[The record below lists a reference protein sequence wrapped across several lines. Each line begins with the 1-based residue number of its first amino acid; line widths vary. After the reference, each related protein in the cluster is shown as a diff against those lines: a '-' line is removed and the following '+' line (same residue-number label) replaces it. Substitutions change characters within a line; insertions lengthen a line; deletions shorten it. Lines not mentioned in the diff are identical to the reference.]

1 MQPHEVIK
9 AFPEWAAG
17 CWALQ
22 RLGRSGALQTSMASR
37 SFFGEHVVWVG
48 SQMLC
53 FGEGWPSGSRL
64 NASVVMVASTFC
76 RGPLSGSH
84 LQPHPAVAPTGAVGE
99 PEKYRRERPV
109 GFSESLRPRSG
120 LHGQE

>member
-1 MQPHEVIK
+1 MGSGLLGLAEVGKKRGFTDIY
-9 AFPEWAAG
+9 G
-17 CWALQ
+17 QQIL
-22 RLGRSGALQTSMASR
+22 
-37 SFFGEHVVWVG
+37 FGEHVVWVG

-64 NASVVMVASTFC
+64 NASVVMVASSFC